1 MHCTTTALC
10 NNLGV
15 QSTVCQLAT
24 LHRNRCRVFAGFFF
38 FVSSSEVTSR
48 DSASSTWLTEKI
60 KIDLKD

>member
-24 LHRNRCRVFAGFFF
+24 LHRNRCRVFAVFF